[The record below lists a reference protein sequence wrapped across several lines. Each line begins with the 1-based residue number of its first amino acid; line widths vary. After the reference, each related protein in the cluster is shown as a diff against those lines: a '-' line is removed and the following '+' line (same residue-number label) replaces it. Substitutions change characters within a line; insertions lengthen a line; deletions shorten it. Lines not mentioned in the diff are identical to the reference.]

1 MNICKLPSIILFCGM
16 NNIIHVM
23 FIASKSLLYI
33 IPIDNIKGPLSFDSV
48 DMGLVLKMS

>member
-16 NNIIHVM
+16 NNIIYVM
-23 FIASKSLLYI
+23 FIASKSLLHI
-33 IPIDNIKGPLSFDSV
+33 ILIDNIKGPAFDSV